1 MRGATVAYF
10 YNREALD
17 LLRIDKQTV
26 DESQFIEIGD
36 TLEFEGEKFVVKRI
50 NFKLEKEL
58 YKMDNELGI
67 DLYSVN
73 GASDF
78 NCQIGVFV
86 DNE

>member
-1 MRGATVAYF
+1 M
-10 YNREALD
+10 
-17 LLRIDKQTV
+17 